1 MLSTAHVGSVHCGDA
16 RARSRWS
23 GQTVMATLRKERI
36 HIPGFMVLEEA
47 EESEMG
53 DGGILLGF
61 SSSIVVGIA
70 GTELRSIYMVI
81 RGGGR
86 PPGFW

>member
-1 MLSTAHVGSVHCGDA
+1 
-16 RARSRWS
+16 
-23 GQTVMATLRKERI
+23 
-36 HIPGFMVLEEA
+36 MVLEKA
-47 EESEMG
+47 EDSEMG
-53 DGGILLGF
+53 DGGILLEF
-61 SSSIVVGIA
+61 SSCIVVGIA